1 MNTKTEHKKIVDF
14 VNGFK
19 EANKNKVERVRTYD
33 KGLRCWT
40 YEVVKKDENAAKFY
54 ETNVKKNKTQK
65 EKDKRRKENKAK
77 AAQPGFDKSKMHL
90 YVVRHYDQEKLTF
103 QEIADKY
110 GVSQSTVRRA
120 YSKEKTDESSLNT

>member
-33 KGLRCWT
+33 KRLRCWT
-40 YEVVKKDENAAKFY
+40 YEVVKKDENAAKFH
-54 ETNVKKNKTQK
+54 ETNVKKIKTQK
-65 EKDKRRKENKAK
+65 EKDKRRKENKPK
-77 AAQPGFDKSKMHL
+77 ASKPGFDKSKMHL
-90 YVVRHYDQEKLTF
+90 HVVSHYDQEKLTF
-103 QEIADKY
+103 QEIADNY

-120 YSKEKTDESSLNT
+120 YSKEKNG